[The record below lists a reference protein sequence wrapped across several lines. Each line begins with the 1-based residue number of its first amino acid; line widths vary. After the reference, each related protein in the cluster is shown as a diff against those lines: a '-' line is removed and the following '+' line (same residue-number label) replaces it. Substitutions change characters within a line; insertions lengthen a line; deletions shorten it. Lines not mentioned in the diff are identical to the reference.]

1 MMPSS
6 RKGKKRKSADSV
18 AVLKTRSKPSKV
30 TFLSPSLVLL
40 EIPAD
45 TNTSLPVWE
54 AMRSQLVD
62 IAWTVNPY
70 SISVN
75 LTPLT
80 AKQGKITT
88 SSQTE
93 STSTLVPPSTTGQAQ
108 MMIQALSP
116 QQVLLSLSQNSTQFL
131 PSPPGQPQNS
141 PSTSTQANSIIVC
154 LPLFITSPQPSLHQ
168 TSTLNQTQVLPS
180 IPTLILP
187 AKQQALSVE
196 PPPSLF
202 HTKISSDIQIC
213 DNFLLNVCHAG
224 SMCNRHHTPYPFHW
238 QLWCP
243 VSHNWIDIPH
253 RSQVSLER
261 LYCDVNQRVI
271 CIKDGNVKSQLDFTS
286 MDLDDSCKYD
296 QVRRLTNSDCPIMYP
311 LLASKWKIYWLDHFI
326 WREYSQTLSTL
337 LLKKMS
343 EKEPECSYFIG
354 SQEYMLDFTT
364 MVQINVTT
372 RFYREVRCRPV
383 YRSPDS
389 MKPYLKTG
397 IQSDPAEPVSDPPG
411 ADLSVDPLKEFS
423 SWYPPVWCLASE
435 QDFSLVEL
443 PAGTAAYRSVQH
455 FFHESL
461 PETEVDI
468 ISIQQV
474 ENLLHWDKYQR
485 HKAHMQKHQEVS
497 TEPLER
503 HLFHGTN
510 KEASGEICLTNF
522 DPRIAGLNGTSCG
535 FGSYFS
541 ISASYSNTYSAI
553 ARPNGVRHMFL
564 VKVLVGNVTQGM
576 PNYRRPPPITSKKRP
591 IDRYD
596 TCVDDEETPTMFV
609 VFDSCQCYPYY
620 LIKYKD
626 LPKEIEI

>member
-1 MMPSS
+1 MPSS

-80 AKQGKITT
+80 AKKGKITT
-88 SSQTE
+88 STQTE

-116 QQVLLSLSQNSTQFL
+116 QQILLSLSQNSTQFL

-180 IPTLILP
+180 IPTLIPP
-187 AKQQALSVE
+187 AKQQALPVE

-286 MDLDDSCKYD
+286 MDLDHSCKYD

-311 LLASKWKIYWLDHFI
+311 VLASKWKIYWLDHFI

-423 SWYPPVWCLASE
+423 SWYPPVWRLASE

-497 TEPLER
+497 AEPLER

-510 KEASGEICLTNF
+510 KEASEEICRINF

-553 ARPNGVRHMFL
+553 ARPNGVHHMFL
-564 VKVLVGNVTQGM
+564 VKVLVGTVTQGM
-576 PNYRRPPPITSKKRP
+576 PNYRRPPLITSKKTP

-596 TCVDDEETPTMFV
+596 TCVDDEENPTMFV

-626 LPKEIEI
+626 LPKEIEV

>member
-18 AVLKTRSKPSKV
+18 VVLKPPSKPSKV

-62 IAWTVNPY
+62 IAWTINPY

-88 SSQTE
+88 STQTE

-116 QQVLLSLSQNSTQFL
+116 QQVILSLSQNSTQFL

-141 PSTSTQANSIIVC
+141 PSTSTLATSLIVC

-180 IPTLILP
+180 IPTLIP
-187 AKQQALSVE
+187 PTKQQALSVE

-224 SMCNRHHTPYPFHW
+224 NMCNMHHTPYPFHW
-238 QLWCP
+238 QLWSP
-243 VSHNWIDIPH
+243 VTHNWIDIPH

-261 LYCDVNQRVI
+261 LYCDVNQEVI
-271 CIKDGNVKSQLDFTS
+271 CIKDGHVKSHLDFTS
-286 MDLDDSCKYD
+286 MDLDDCKYD
-296 QVRRLTNSDCPIMYP
+296 RVRRLTNSDSLIMYP
-311 LLASKWKIYWLDHFI
+311 LLASKWKIYWLDHYI
-326 WREYSQTLSTL
+326 WKEFSLTLSTL

-354 SQEYMLDFTT
+354 SQEYKLDFTT

-389 MKPYLKTG
+389 MKHYLKAG

-423 SWYPPVWCLASE
+423 SWYPPVWRLASE

-443 PAGTAAYRSVQH
+443 PAGTAAYRSVQN

-485 HKAHMQKHQEVS
+485 RRTCRSIRRCLRSLWRDICS
-497 TEPLER
+497 TGP
-503 HLFHGTN
+503 T
-510 KEASGEICLTNF
+510 
-522 DPRIAGLNGTSCG
+522 
-535 FGSYFS
+535 
-541 ISASYSNTYSAI
+541 
-553 ARPNGVRHMFL
+553 
-564 VKVLVGNVTQGM
+564 
-576 PNYRRPPPITSKKRP
+576 KRP
-591 IDRYD
+591 RRKSAA
-596 TCVDDEETPTMFV
+596 PT
-609 VFDSCQCYPYY
+609 ST
-620 LIKYKD
+620 LA
-626 LPKEIEI
+626 

>member
-1 MMPSS
+1 MPNAIVSVPKCIFYRRTMMPSS

-62 IAWTVNPY
+62 IAWTINPY

-180 IPTLILP
+180 IPTLIPP

-271 CIKDGNVKSQLDFTS
+271 CIKDG
-286 MDLDDSCKYD
+286 
-296 QVRRLTNSDCPIMYP
+296 
-311 LLASKWKIYWLDHFI
+311 
-326 WREYSQTLSTL
+326 
-337 LLKKMS
+337 
-343 EKEPECSYFIG
+343 
-354 SQEYMLDFTT
+354 
-364 MVQINVTT
+364 
-372 RFYREVRCRPV
+372 
-383 YRSPDS
+383 
-389 MKPYLKTG
+389 
-397 IQSDPAEPVSDPPG
+397 
-411 ADLSVDPLKEFS
+411 
-423 SWYPPVWCLASE
+423 
-435 QDFSLVEL
+435 
-443 PAGTAAYRSVQH
+443 
-455 FFHESL
+455 
-461 PETEVDI
+461 
-468 ISIQQV
+468 
-474 ENLLHWDKYQR
+474 
-485 HKAHMQKHQEVS
+485 
-497 TEPLER
+497 
-503 HLFHGTN
+503 
-510 KEASGEICLTNF
+510 
-522 DPRIAGLNGTSCG
+522 
-535 FGSYFS
+535 
-541 ISASYSNTYSAI
+541 
-553 ARPNGVRHMFL
+553 
-564 VKVLVGNVTQGM
+564 
-576 PNYRRPPPITSKKRP
+576 
-591 IDRYD
+591 
-596 TCVDDEETPTMFV
+596 
-609 VFDSCQCYPYY
+609 
-620 LIKYKD
+620 
-626 LPKEIEI
+626 